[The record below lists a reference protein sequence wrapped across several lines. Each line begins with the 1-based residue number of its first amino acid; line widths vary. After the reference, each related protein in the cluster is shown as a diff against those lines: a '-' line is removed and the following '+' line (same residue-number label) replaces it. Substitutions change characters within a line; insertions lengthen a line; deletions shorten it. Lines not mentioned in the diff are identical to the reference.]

1 MKPIVKPPTLPSPKV
16 EIINLIDVL
25 ITLIAFFMFTTV
37 FVVNQGQMR
46 VQLPAASGSESVK
59 GKDSIEI
66 SLTKENEIFL
76 AERQIRPE
84 ELVAYLKDHCHTG
97 ELVMVQADRDC
108 KYEWV
113 ISLLE
118 KVKNSG
124 MTRVGLR
131 VRPKLSRGL
140 SKQ

>member
-1 MKPIVKPPTLPSPKV
+1 MKPIVKPPSLPAPKV

-37 FVVNQGQMR
+37 FANKQGQIR
-46 VQLPAASGSESVK
+46 LDLPAASKSQSVK
-59 GKDSIEI
+59 GTLGMEI
-66 SLTKENEIFL
+66 SLTKANEIFVGDK
-76 AERQIRPE
+76 QIGLD
-84 ELVAYLKDHCHTG
+84 ELGEYLKTNCRTDDLITIK
-97 ELVMVQADRDC
+97 ADREC

-124 MTRVGLR
+124 ISKVGLQ
-131 VRPKLSRGL
+131 VRPKE
-140 SKQ
+140 

>member
-1 MKPIVKPPTLPSPKV
+1 MMKPIAKPPSLPAPKV

-37 FVVNQGQMR
+37 FANKQGQIR
-46 VQLPAASGSESVK
+46 LDLPSASQSQSVK
-59 GKDSIEI
+59 GTLGMEI
-66 SLTKENEIFL
+66 SLTKANKIFVGDKQL
-76 AERQIRPE
+76 GLD
-84 ELVAYLKDHCHTG
+84 ELGEYLKTNCRTDDLITIK
-97 ELVMVQADRDC
+97 ADREC

-124 MTRVGLR
+124 ISKVGLR
-131 VRPKLSRGL
+131 VRPKE
-140 SKQ
+140 